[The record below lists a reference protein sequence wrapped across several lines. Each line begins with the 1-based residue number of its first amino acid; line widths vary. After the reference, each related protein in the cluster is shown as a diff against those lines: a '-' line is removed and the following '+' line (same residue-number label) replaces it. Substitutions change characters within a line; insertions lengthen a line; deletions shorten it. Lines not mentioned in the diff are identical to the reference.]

1 MRRFL
6 PIALLVLAIAT
17 PALAV
22 RHTSA
27 PKHHKVKKVKV
38 KKLKIKKVFPAG
50 LESVLQENIEADKMS
65 AWRYLDVDELD
76 DAIERGELVPL
87 DNLTVSPKLP
97 PNRRFAR
104 PATVAFAQQL
114 SREFYDE
121 FADTKH
127 FVPLMVDSA
136 VRPMD
141 VQKKLW
147 KRLGCKWHSC
157 VAAPPDG
164 ERASSHERGTTFD
177 ISRRMTKAQYRWLVL
192 RLLFYRATHKILV
205 IEERACFH
213 IFVYNGDAVD
223 VPAPPMIVGTIPEE
237 ESNELGSRELPPSL
251 RIWPR
256 EFLGIPEV
264 RGPEGAGSE
273 RQVDHP
279 EPNGGH
285 AGDSP
290 VGTPP
295 LR

>member
-1 MRRFL
+1 MRRSL
-6 PIALLVLAIAT
+6 SLALLVLLVAAA
-17 PALAV
+17 PAFAV

-27 PKHHKVKKVKV
+27 PKHHKVKKIKRS
-38 KKLKIKKVFPAG
+38 KKVFPAG
-50 LESVLQENIEADKMS
+50 LESVLQENIEADKML

-76 DAIERGELVPL
+76 EAIERGELVPL
-87 DNLTVSPKLP
+87 DHLSVSPKLP
-97 PNRRFAR
+97 QNRRYAR
-104 PATVAFAQQL
+104 PATVAFIQQL
-114 SREFYDE
+114 SVEFTDQ
-121 FADTKH
+121 FGDTKH
-127 FVPLMVDSA
+127 FAPLMVDSA

-141 VQKKLW
+141 VQKRLW
-147 KRLGCKWHSC
+147 RRLGCRRHSC

-164 ERASSHERGTTFD
+164 ERASSHERGTTVD
-177 ISRRMTKAQYRWLVL
+177 ISRKLTKDQYRWLVL
-192 RLLFYRATHKILV
+192 RLLYYRATHKILV

-223 VPAPPMIVGTIPEE
+223 VLAPPMIVGTIPEE

-264 RGPEGAGSE
+264 RGPEGARSE